1 MEIVTKF
8 LDWVLALLPHSPFAS
23 FLDELETLPYLGY
36 VNYFFPVGACIK
48 IGEAWLVA
56 VSSTCTVSSCG
67 GFGQSI
73 DMNGTVALL
82 IRATCG
88 NAWQGNSGMEGI

>member
-23 FLDELETLPYLGY
+23 FLDELEGLPFLGY
-36 VNYFFPVGACIK
+36 LNYFFPVGTCIK

-56 VSSTCTVSSCG
+56 VG
-67 GFGQSI
+67 LFYLYSI
-73 DMNGTVALL
+73 ILRW
-82 IRATCG
+82 IRA
-88 NAWQGNSGMEGI
+88 ID